1 MSILLMTI
9 ATGAAYR
16 NYAIEMFASALEH
29 WPKAD
34 RLVFTDM
41 PQQTQAHVRSIH
53 TDPKGYPNETLYRYH
68 TMLKAEHILDKYD
81 HLFFVDADMLFVNR
95 VEDITTLG
103 LVATLHP
110 GYVGRPGTPE
120 IRKESTA
127 YSPWQLSKYFCGG
140 FQGGDSFSYISAMK
154 SMKSRIDIDALNGIT
169 AIWHDES
176 HWNATLSMVPPAK
189 ILTPSYC
196 YPEGYKG
203 QYGWEP
209 DRFRPILLALDK
221 SKRGNHW
228 SQQ

>member
-9 ATGAAYR
+9 ATGASYR
-16 NYAIEMFASALEH
+16 SYAGDMMNSASTY
-29 WPKAD
+29 WPEAD
-34 RLVFTDM
+34 RLVFTDK
-41 PQQTQAHVRSIH
+41 PGLAWGGHSIR
-53 TDPKGYPNETLYRYH
+53 TEAKGYPNETLYRYH
-68 TMLKAEHILDKYD
+68 TMLGAEDILSQYD
-81 HLFFVDADMLFVNR
+81 HLFYADADMLFVDQ

-103 LVATLHP
+103 LVATQHP

-120 IRKESTA
+120 TRKESTA
-127 YSPWQLSKYFCGG
+127 YSPWQASEYFCGG
-140 FQGGDSFSYISAMK
+140 FQGGDYFSYTSAMK
-154 SMKSRIDIDALNGIT
+154 SMRNRIDTDTRNGIT
-169 AIWHDES
+169 AVWHDES

-196 YPEGYKG
+196 YPEGYAG

-209 DRFRPILLALDK
+209 NRFRPIVVALDK